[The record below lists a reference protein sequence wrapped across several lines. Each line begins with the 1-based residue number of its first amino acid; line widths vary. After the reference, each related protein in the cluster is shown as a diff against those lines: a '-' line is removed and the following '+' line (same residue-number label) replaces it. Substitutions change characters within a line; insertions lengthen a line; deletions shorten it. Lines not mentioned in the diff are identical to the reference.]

1 VTGAGLIVRRGAV
14 PARGLDGLRAVGVLM
29 GTTTEAMIRRFAAD
43 RGTRLTVVPVESHDV
58 AIGALRSGQIDAYVA
73 DRDLLAE
80 MLAARG
86 NPADILIAD
95 SFLSVEPYALAM
107 RRGEDRLR
115 LIADRTIAGLY
126 RSGEILEV
134 FRRWMS
140 TPEPGAIVRALYAIQ
155 ALEE

>member
-1 VTGAGLIVRRGAV
+1 
-14 PARGLDGLRAVGVLM
+14 
-29 GTTTEAMIRRFAAD
+29 
-43 RGTRLTVVPVESHDV
+43 
-58 AIGALRSGQIDAYVA
+58 
-73 DRDLLAE
+73 
-80 MLAARG
+80 
-86 NPADILIAD
+86 
-95 SFLSVEPYALAM
+95 M

>member
-1 VTGAGLIVRRGAV
+1 VRRGAV
-14 PARGLDGLRAVGVLM
+14 PAARGLDSLRTVGVLM

-43 RGTRLTVVPVESHDV
+43 RANRLTVVPAENHDV
-58 AIGALRSGQIDAYVA
+58 AIGALRAGQIDAYVA

-95 SFLSVEPYALAM
+95 SFLTVEPYALAM

-115 LIADRTIAGLY
+115 LIADRTIAALY

-140 TPEPGAIVRALYAIQ
+140 TPEPSAVV
-155 ALEE
+155 